1 MTTKVGQIYR
11 SGLANRIKE
20 GVEKNSNVFL
30 LSYTRL
36 SAPQLNDIRKVLKKA
51 GADVCV
57 SKNAIAQL
65 ALKELKHDKLAQRIS
80 GQTAFVLTN
89 KDSAA
94 ISKILIKFTKDLENL
109 KLQGGL
115 LEGKVLE
122 KDDIKVLSELPSR
135 EVLLAM
141 LLGTLQSPLAR
152 LAGALN
158 AKTQELLSI
167 LKQLSEKKGG
177 N

>member
-1 MTTKVGQIYR
+1 MTKIGQIYR
-11 SGLANRIKE
+11 TGLANRVRN
-20 GVEKNSNVFL
+20 GVEKNSNIFL
-30 LSYTRL
+30 LSYTAL
-36 SAPQLNDIRKVLKKA
+36 STPQLNDIRKTLKKA

-65 ALKELKHDKLAQRIS
+65 ALRELKQDKLADRIS

-89 KDSAA
+89 KDS
-94 ISKILIKFTKDLENL
+94 IEVSKILIKFTKELESL
-109 KLQGGL
+109 KLQGGV
-115 LEGKVLE
+115 LEGKLLE
-122 KDDIKVLSELPSR
+122 REDIKHLSELPSR

-141 LLGTLQSPLAR
+141 LLGTLQAPLTR
-152 LAGALN
+152 LASALN
-158 AKTQELLSI
+158 AKSYELLSI